1 MVHGNAAADVKADL
15 YATIPGDGSIV
26 TLTGNLTRGDI
37 TPVDYLY
44 DENSTAPD
52 NYPDVVCPT
61 LQTGN
66 GRWIRTLFNQY
77 QGDWAQANSAAPDY
91 IKNKPAT
98 AKRQET
104 YSGTTNA
111 SGNYTVTFGTAY
123 AAAPNIQANITGGT
137 ALQRSTITS
146 ITTTGFTVNVVS
158 QNTNTLLGIV
168 SLVSSTTLVNG
179 ASVDVL
185 ITEK

>member
-1 MVHGNAAADVKADL
+1 MKNDLNAEVKSDL
-15 YATIPGDGSIV
+15 VNFASAVDGVCYLCLGDTV
-26 TLTGNLTRGDI
+26 RGDS
-37 TPVDYLY
+37 PLRSYYYSSSSSV
-44 DENSTAPD
+44 TAD
-52 NYPDVVCPT
+52 GELVLDATGMSGVGRFIKTPDVPG
-61 LQTGN
+61 TG
-66 GRWIRTLFNQY
+66 
-77 QGDWAQANSAAPDY
+77 
-91 IKNKPAT
+91 
-98 AKRQET
+98 KRQET
-104 YSGTTNA
+104 YSGSTNA